1 MHKRR
6 DKDVAN
12 QVTVHEVVGEVKGR
26 VCVLVDDMIDTG
38 GTICAAAD
46 ALFAHGAEDVIV
58 TATHGVL
65 SGPAADRLKNSR
77 VSEFVLTDTLPT
89 PGELGADLDKIT
101 VLSIAPTIAARS
113 ARSSRTARSRASSTS
128 TDPGGH
134 RSISCTASPPSKLPQ
149 LLGEGGRTCWGT
161 AVRYRR
167 ALRSRPMFGRV
178 TAPTAPVLRGV
189 AMADVK
195 LTAETRTEFGKG
207 AARRIRREKKVPAVV
222 YGHGVDPLH
231 VTLPGHELQLALRT
245 PNVLLTLDIDGKTQ
259 LAIPKAVQRD
269 AIKGFLEHVDLLTVK
284 SGEKVTVEVY
294 VHTEGELAPGSFL
307 LEHVLSTITVEAEA
321 THIPESVTV
330 SIAGLEAGASIA
342 AKDIPLPKGTT
353 LAIDEDAV
361 VLQVLAAQ
369 AEEASTEDADGESAE
384 A

>member
-1 MHKRR
+1 
-6 DKDVAN
+6 
-12 QVTVHEVVGEVKGR
+12 
-26 VCVLVDDMIDTG
+26 
-38 GTICAAAD
+38 
-46 ALFAHGAEDVIV
+46 
-58 TATHGVL
+58 
-65 SGPAADRLKNSR
+65 
-77 VSEFVLTDTLPT
+77 
-89 PGELGADLDKIT
+89 
-101 VLSIAPTIAARS
+101 
-113 ARSSRTARSRASSTS
+113 
-128 TDPGGH
+128 
-134 RSISCTASPPSKLPQ
+134 
-149 LLGEGGRTCWGT
+149 
-161 AVRYRR
+161 
-167 ALRSRPMFGRV
+167 
-178 TAPTAPVLRGV
+178 
-189 AMADVK
+189 MADVK
-195 LTAETRTEFGKG
+195 LAAETRNEFGKG
-207 AARRIRREKKVPAVV
+207 AARRIRRDKKVPAVV

-231 VTLPGHELQLALRT
+231 ITLPGHELQLALRT
-245 PNVLLTLDIDGKTQ
+245 PNVLLTLDIEGKTQ

-369 AEEASTEDADGESAE
+369 AEEASADAE
-384 A
+384 AESTEA